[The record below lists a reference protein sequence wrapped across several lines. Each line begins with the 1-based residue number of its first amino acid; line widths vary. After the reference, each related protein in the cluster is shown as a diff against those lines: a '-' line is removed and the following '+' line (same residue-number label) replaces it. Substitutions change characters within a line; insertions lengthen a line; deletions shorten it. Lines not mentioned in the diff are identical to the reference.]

1 MNISQKNKDN
11 LSATLTVTIEK
22 NDYEQ
27 RVKKA
32 LNDYRRK
39 AEVRGFRPGMAP
51 MSIIE
56 KTYGKTVLMDELN
69 KLISD
74 GLSKY
79 IEDAQLKMFGEPI
92 PSDTEHTTQDLDNQ
106 ESFEFVFDIGLLP
119 TLTFTLSKDD
129 TVPYYTI
136 TITEAEKEVEKQAI
150 LKECGQLVE
159 VETANENAI
168 LKVDLTQGDRIIEDT
183 LISLKVIANV
193 AMKEPFIG
201 KKAGDELTVDIKQTF
216 TNKTDLAVLLKVD
229 KNELPQIAPLFT
241 IKIKKIEQ
249 QVDAE
254 LNQELYDRLFG
265 KDVVT
270 EEAVFMQKIEERLQN
285 KYMEDSE
292 QRFSVDAYRLLEK
305 KAAITLPDDF
315 LKRWL
320 KYTNKDKL
328 TTEDIEE
335 GYHWLAEEYHRQVLH
350 AYILQKEN
358 IEITQDDMLEYATRL
373 VTFQFSMYGV
383 FNAPEESLIYYV
395 NRLLANEKERK
406 RINNFIERD
415 KIVAYVKTAVT
426 LDERSI
432 TSEAL
437 QALYE
442 QEEQQKQQAHDRPK
456 AE

>member
-1 MNISQKNKDN
+1 MNISQKNKDD

-22 NDYEQ
+22 SDYEQ

-69 KLISD
+69 KLVSD
-74 GLSKY
+74 GLAKY
-79 IEDAQLKMFGEPI
+79 VEDTQLEVFGEPI
-92 PSDTEHTTQDLDNQ
+92 PSDTEHTMQDLDNQ
-106 ESFEFVFDIGLLP
+106 ETFEFVFDVGLVP

-136 TITEAEKEVEKQAI
+136 TVTEMEKEAEKQAV
-150 LKECGQLVE
+150 LRECGQLVE
-159 VETANENAI
+159 VETADENAI
-168 LKVDLTQGDRIIEDT
+168 LKVDLIQGDRIIEDT
-183 LISLKVIANV
+183 LISLKTITNA

-201 KKAGDELTVDIKQTF
+201 KKVGDELTVDIKQTF
-216 TNKTDLAVLLKVD
+216 TNETDLAVLLKIN
-229 KNELPQIAPLFT
+229 KNELPQIEPLFT
-241 IKIKKIEQ
+241 VKIKKIEQ
-249 QVDAE
+249 YVNAE
-254 LNQELYDRLFG
+254 LNQKFYDRLFG

-285 KYMEDSE
+285 RYREDSE

-305 KAAITLPDDF
+305 KADIILPDDF

-320 KYTNKDKL
+320 KYTNENKL

-335 GYHWLAEEYHRQVLH
+335 GYHWLAEEYHRQMIH
-350 AYILQKEN
+350 NYILKKEN
-358 IEITQDDMLEYATRL
+358 IEITQDDMLEYATKL
-373 VTFQFSMYGV
+373 VVFQFGMYGL
-383 FNAPEESLIYYV
+383 FNAPEESLKYHV

-415 KIVAYVKTAVT
+415 KIVAYVKATVT

-432 TSEAL
+432 TGEAL

-442 QEEQQKQQAHDRPK
+442 QEEQQKHDKLK